1 MRTIPVIDYILCA
14 VIVLQTVLH
23 RLERR
28 DLYNRI
34 MSRSYAEYDR
44 RTPRSGKTAHER
56 ILEEWRGK
64 GGRKT

>member
-1 MRTIPVIDYILCA
+1 MIA
-14 VIVLQTVLH
+14 LQTILH

-44 RTPRSGKTAHER
+44 RTPRSGKTAHEK

-64 GGRKT
+64 GGKKS